1 MSTLHVISH
10 SPFADDRLD
19 SCLRLLASD
28 DALLLCGDA
37 VNALRAGSPVEAR
50 LRGADLQQR
59 LFVLAEDVQA
69 RAIHS
74 ELAQALDYIAFVE
87 LTLKYD
93 KVNSWL

>member
-10 SPFADDRLD
+10 SPFTDNRLD

-28 DALLLCGDA
+28 DGLLLCGDA
-37 VNALRAGSPVEAR
+37 VNALRAASLVEAS
-50 LRGADLQQR
+50 LRSAGLQQR
-59 LFVLAEDVQA
+59 LFVLTEDLHT

-74 ELAQALDYIAFVE
+74 ELAQAIDYTAFVE

>member
-19 SCLRLLASD
+19 SCLRLLAND
-28 DALLLCGDA
+28 DGLLLCGDA

-50 LRGADLQQR
+50 VRNADLQQR
-59 LFVLAEDVQA
+59 LFVLAEDVRA